1 MGQRD
6 QQVNGLL
13 LELGK
18 KIADRWLTTL
28 FLPGLIWV
36 CTAALSWQLG
46 WTHAL
51 DPSAAEPLL
60 RHVDGRHPVG
70 QSVAVALGA
79 LIAAMS
85 AGLTATAVAALIR
98 LFRPAAARTAPVR
111 RLRDVRRRRWERARQ
126 HAQRLEEEALGA
138 AVGSVTVGP
147 EIAEAR
153 ARQDAISLE
162 EPRHA
167 TWAGDR
173 LRANAS
179 RIHRAY
185 GLDIT
190 LAWPRLWVL
199 LPDALRADVT
209 AAQGAYAAAEVMV
222 GWAVLYAV
230 LGLVW
235 GPALLIAIAVVAV
248 GSLRGRSATEV
259 LCQLVESATDLYGR
273 KLAEELRIPCEGA
286 LNPAI
291 GGAIN
296 EILRKE
302 GPRS

>member
-6 QQVNGLL
+6 QRVNGLL
-13 LELGK
+13 LDLGK

-36 CTAALSWQLG
+36 GTAALAWRLG
-46 WTHAL
+46 WAHAL
-51 DPSAAEPLL
+51 DPRAAEPLI
-60 RHVDGRHPVG
+60 RQFEGSHPAG

-79 LIAAMS
+79 LTAAMS
-85 AGLTATAVAALIR
+85 AGLTATGVAAIVR
-98 LFRPAAARTAPVR
+98 MVRPLAARTAPAR
-111 RLRDVRRRRWERARQ
+111 RCRDLRRRRWDRAGR
-126 HAQRLEEEALGA
+126 HAEQLEADALAA

-162 EPRHA
+162 QPRHA
-167 TWAGDR
+167 TWVNDR
-173 LRANAS
+173 LRANAV

-190 LAWPRLWVL
+190 LVWPRLWAL
-199 LPDALRADVT
+199 LPDALRADIT
-209 AAQGAYAAAEVMV
+209 AAQGAYAAAEVII

-235 GPALLIAIAVVAV
+235 GPALLIALAVLAV
-248 GSLRGRSATEV
+248 GSMRARSATEV
-259 LCQLVESATDLYGR
+259 LCQLVEAATDLYGPA
-273 KLAEELRIPCEGA
+273 LAEQLRIPCEGTLA
-286 LNPAI
+286 PSV
-291 GGAIN
+291 GGAVN
-296 EILRKE
+296 ELLRKE
-302 GPRS
+302 APRA